1 MSLPS
6 VGSGRTSGV
15 PCLGGRLGVRG
26 GSGLAAAVDED
37 VNRLNEMLAELI
49 MR

>member
-6 VGSGRTSGV
+6 VGSGKTSGV

-26 GSGLAAAVDED
+26 GSRLAAAVDED
-37 VNRLNEMLAELI
+37 VEMMDLNCS
-49 MR
+49 